1 MYNFLTLCLTN
12 YFTSPILKLVVI
24 INYLITKTMA
34 TKKLIEE
41 VWDKAKEMRGKDP
54 NVWRKDKYDN
64 KIRFGS
70 YGT

>member
-1 MYNFLTLCLTN
+1 
-12 YFTSPILKLVVI
+12 
-24 INYLITKTMA
+24 MA
-34 TKKLIEE
+34 TEKLIEE